1 MHVHFDAMRRNAW
14 IYAAATLAIAAASAL
29 SLAHAQQA
37 EAQKPTAPQTLPGSA
52 APAATT
58 KVTAEAKAEAVV
70 PDPARTP
77 LAIKV
82 NDPNLKWTPCP
93 PLFAEGCRIAVLRGD
108 PAKPGVDV
116 FFQVPGGYTI
126 TPHSHTS
133 AERMVLVGGELEV
146 TYQGR
151 SPIVLQT
158 GQYAYGPAKAP
169 HGAKCRSQGP
179 CTLFI
184 AFDLPVDAIAYEGKL

>member
-1 MHVHFDAMRRNAW
+1 MFDRIGRIAV
-14 IYAAATLAIAAASAL
+14 AIAAAS
-29 SLAHAQQA
+29 SLGAASVVQAQQPGA
-37 EAQKPTAPQTLPGSA
+37 APTAQAVPGSA
-52 APAATT
+52 APAAVK

-70 PDPARTP
+70 PDMARTP

-82 NDPNLKWTPCP
+82 EDPNLQWGACP
-93 PLFAEGCRIAVLRGD
+93 PMFPEGCRIAVLHGN
-108 PAKPGVDV
+108 PAAPGADV

-126 TPHSHTS
+126 PAHWHTS
-133 AERMVLVGGELEV
+133 AERMVLLTGELEV

-151 SPIVLQT
+151 SPVVLVK

-169 HGAKCRSQGP
+169 HGAKCRSQEP

-184 AFDLPVDAIAYEGKL
+184 AFDLPVDAVAFDGKL

>member
-1 MHVHFDAMRRNAW
+1 MKHKPW
-14 IYAAATLAIAAASAL
+14 TYAATSLAIAATSILPL
-29 SLAHAQQA
+29 SHAQQPAA
-37 EAQKPTAPQTLPGSA
+37 EKPTTPQTVPGTA

-70 PDPARTP
+70 PDTSRTP

-82 NDPNLKWTPCP
+82 NDPNLKWAPCP
-93 PLFAEGCRIAVLRGD
+93 PLFAEGCKIAVLRGD
-108 PAKPGVDV
+108 LAKPDVDV
-116 FFQVPGGYTI
+116 FFRVPGGYTI
-126 TPHSHTS
+126 APHSHTS
-133 AERMVLVGGELEV
+133 AERMVLLTGEVEV

-158 GQYAYGPAKAP
+158 GQYAYGPAKTP
-169 HGAKCRSQGP
+169 HGAKCRSQDA

-184 AFDLPVDAIAYEGKL
+184 TFDLPVDAIAYEGQL

>member
-1 MHVHFDAMRRNAW
+1 MKGDAW
-14 IYAAATLAIAAASAL
+14 IYAAASLAIVGAGAI

-37 EAQKPTAPQTLPGSA
+37 PASATPAAPQTLPGSA

-58 KVTAEAKAEAVV
+58 KVTAQAKAEAVV
-70 PDPARTP
+70 PDTARTP

-82 NDPNLKWTPCP
+82 NDPNLKWAACP
-93 PLFAEGCRIAVLRGD
+93 PLFAQGCRIAVLRGD
-108 PAKPGVDV
+108 PAKPGADV
-116 FFQVPGGYTI
+116 FFQVPGGYAI
-126 TPHSHTS
+126 VPHSHTS
-133 AERMVLVGGELEV
+133 SERMVLLTGELEV

-169 HGAKCRSQGP
+169 HAARCRSQDP

-184 AFDLPVDAIAYEGKL
+184 AFDLPVDAVPYDGKL